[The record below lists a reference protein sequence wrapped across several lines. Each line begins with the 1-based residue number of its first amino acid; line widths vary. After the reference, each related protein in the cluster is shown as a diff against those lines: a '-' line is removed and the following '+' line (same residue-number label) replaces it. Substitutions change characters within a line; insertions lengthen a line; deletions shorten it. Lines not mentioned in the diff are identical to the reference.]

1 MSRNVI
7 LVTIDCLRYDRC
19 GFNGHHRE
27 TTPILDGLAHGSY
40 IFDEAFA
47 TGPYT
52 PESFPGLLAGLHD
65 RDVSYYSELVWK
77 ALPEGTPTIAS
88 CLRDRGYETCATITN
103 PHLTPERNFDIGF
116 DRFRNL
122 RDEQEGGFTD
132 HERERN
138 ASQLSKSVY
147 ELLDTLRERAR
158 AQGDAALRPLYVLY
172 RLRQLNGDWPS
183 VMAEDVIDLFLA
195 DLDDALH
202 AGEPVFAWTHLMDL
216 HVPIHP
222 SVLEQGSSSSLGSSM
237 RALTWDSARLTNT
250 ESPGYELLYDAAL
263 RYVDSQISRLVHHL
277 KERGVWDD
285 TILIV
290 TADHGEALFDRG
302 VYGHPFHCMFDE
314 LLRVPLLV
322 RSPSDG
328 AGRIDS
334 PFSLGWLH
342 ELVAELAGIDS
353 FELPSTSGRRTHLD
367 PTGENGAN
375 AVVSDSISTD
385 GHTIAVRDGEHKY
398 VAHHGNSPY
407 DEQPLWGLVAPY
419 LDGVAYH
426 VRSDRGERHPLPSDM
441 SPRGLRDT
449 VEDYRR
455 QPSTVPSVEGNLD
468 ERTEDLLRDLGYVT

>member
-27 TTPILDGLAHGSY
+27 TTPTLDGLAHGSY
-40 IFDEAFA
+40 VFDEAFA

-65 RDVSYYSELVWK
+65 RDVSYYSELIWK

-88 CLRDRGYETCATITN
+88 HLREQGYETLATITN

-138 ASQLSKSVY
+138 ASRVGRSVY
-147 ELLDTLRERAR
+147 RLLDTLRERAR

-172 RLRQLNGDWPS
+172 RLRQLDGDWPFA
-183 VMAEDVIDLFLA
+183 MAEDVIDRFLA
-195 DLDDALH
+195 DLDDAMSSTK
-202 AGEPVFAWTHLMDL
+202 PVFAWTHLMDL

-222 SVLEQGSSSSLGSSM
+222 SVLEESHSFRGSSSL
-237 RALTWDSARLTNT
+237 RALAWDSARLTNT

-263 RYVDSQISRLVHHL
+263 QYVDKQLGRVVEHL
-277 KERGVWDD
+277 KQQRVWED
-285 TILIV
+285 TTLIV
-290 TADHGEALFDRG
+290 TSDHGEALFDRG

-322 RSPSDG
+322 HAPSAG
-328 AGRIDS
+328 AGRINS
-334 PFSLGWLH
+334 SFSLGWLH
-342 ELVAELAGIDS
+342 ELIGELIDVAPFGFPA
-353 FELPSTSGRRTHLD
+353 TSGQRTHLD
-367 PTGENGAN
+367 SATATDGT
-375 AVVSDSISTD
+375 VVVADSISTD
-385 GHTIAVRDGEHKY
+385 GHTIAARDEEHKY
-398 VAHHGNSPY
+398 IIHYGDSPY
-407 DEQPLWGLVAPY
+407 EDQPLQGLVAPY
-419 LDGVAYH
+419 LDGVTYH
-426 VRSDRGERHPLPSDM
+426 VRSDRGERHPLPSDTDF
-441 SPRGLRDT
+441 RGLRE
-449 VEDYRR
+449 VAEDYRR
-455 QPSTVPSVEGNLD
+455 QPSSVPSLEGNLD